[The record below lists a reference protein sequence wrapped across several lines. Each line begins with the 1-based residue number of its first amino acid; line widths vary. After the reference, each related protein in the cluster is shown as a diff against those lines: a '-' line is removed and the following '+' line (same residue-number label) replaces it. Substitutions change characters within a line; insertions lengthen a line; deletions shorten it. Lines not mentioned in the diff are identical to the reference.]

1 MRARTAVTILGTL
14 TALLVAAA
22 PAAARDINVTTQAD
36 ELGQNPQG
44 CSLREAIESANADDA
59 VGGCTAGAGTDIV
72 RVPSGRYQL
81 TRAGVEDDNTN
92 GDLDVTSELHI
103 VNSGVRPAIIDG
115 GGLDRV
121 VEHVSGANLTISGMT
136 ITGGGAAGIADGGG
150 ILNSTGNLLL
160 FDSTLTGNVAGVGG
174 GGLANYANAAVTNVT
189 ISGNQAGDDGGG
201 IYAAGSSFTSLRN
214 VTVAKNRAD
223 SDADNDGDGAGF
235 ADLTGTFNTYNTVIG
250 DNTDGSPDAGSQN
263 GDCYTGTGFVPRR
276 TLIENPDFTVC
287 LIPIASQDTNL
298 TGDPKLGPLGNN
310 GGPTATH
317 PLLAGSPAIDSG
329 NPPGGPDDCWAF
341 DQRRVRRTLGGRCDM
356 GAYERVLCGGV
367 AVNRIGTNS
376 GDRLVG
382 TNGRDGFL
390 GMGGLD
396 TLFGRRGNDGL
407 CGNNGHDKI
416 NGGPGADYLNGAGGR
431 DTLKG
436 GGGRDRLL
444 GKGGRDTCIG
454 GPARDTASGC
464 EIRKTIAR

>member
-1 MRARTAVTILGTL
+1 MRARTMVTILGTL

-22 PAAARDINVTTQAD
+22 PAAAAIIEVTTTAD
-36 ELGQNPQG
+36 ELGQNPAG

-59 VGGCTAGAGTDIV
+59 VGGCDTG
-72 RVPSGRYQL
+72 SGNDGIHMTPGNYRL
-81 TRAGVEDDNTN
+81 TRPGVEDDNTS
-92 GDLDVTSELHI
+92 GDLDVTSQLVI
-103 VNSGVRPAIIDG
+103 QNVGTRAAVIDG

-121 VEHVSGANLTISGMT
+121 FHHSSSGTLQLLELT
-136 ITGGGAAGIADGGG
+136 ITGGAAAGIADGGG
-150 ILNSTGNLLL
+150 ILNASGSLLL
-160 FDSTLTGNVAGVGG
+160 SGATLHGNVAGVGG
-174 GGLANYANAAVTNVT
+174 GGLANYALASLTNVT

-201 IYAAGSSFTSLRN
+201 VYAAGTSSTSLLN
-214 VTVAKNRAD
+214 VTLARNLAD
-223 SDADNDGDGAGF
+223 SDADNDGDGAGL
-235 ADLTGTFNTYNTVIG
+235 ADLTGTFKTYNTVIG

-263 GDCYTGTGFVPRR
+263 GDCYTGTGFDPRR
-276 TLIENPDFTVC
+276 SLIENPDFTVC
-287 LIPIASQDTNL
+287 LIPIASAETNL

-310 GGPTATH
+310 GGRTATH

-329 NPPGGPDDCWAF
+329 NPPGGPDDCLTH
-341 DQRRVRRTLGGRCDM
+341 DQRFLRRSLGGRCDM

-416 NGGPGADYLNGAGGR
+416 NGGRGADYLNGAGGR